1 MERGKKT
8 APGKQLYK
16 ASRESQK
23 NIYKLSGKKL
33 TCAETVT
40 PNGRWLEKTR
50 ETGNLKD
57 DNGADFVVATTSSLT
72 AL

>member
-1 MERGKKT
+1 MEGGKKT

-23 NIYKLSGKKL
+23 KYLQTKRQKL

-57 DNGADFVVATTSSLT
+57 DNGAGSVVATTSSLT